1 MSQGLSE
8 EEKVRVAYQVDYFM
22 DLIAKKYSINHDEV
36 IEALRWVKERKD
48 FSDKFKSTGLT
59 TLLGVLV
66 TAILF
71 ALWEGLKTL
80 LGRSSP

>member
-71 ALWEGLKTL
+71 AMWEGLKTL